1 MLIVVEVSKKYNL
14 LLKKAVSILK
24 NKTKKSKAEA
34 VKLLNKATESIYYFV
49 SNV

>member
-34 VKLLNKATESIYYFV
+34 VKLLNKATEYACYFIFKL
-49 SNV
+49 